1 MRYFCIIHAS
11 CVSYKTHMNN
21 LVSGIQ
27 PSGRLHIGNWL
38 GALKNF
44 VALQNS
50 GDYACHFFVA
60 DLHSLTED
68 FDPAQ
73 KKTQTLDVLASFI
86 AAGIDPKKSLV
97 FVQSHVPAHSE
108 LAWILDTIA
117 PFGDLSRMTQF
128 KDKSSRQACLSGRQ
142 EENTNLGLFAYP
154 VLMAADILLYD
165 AVRVPVGEDQVQ
177 HLELARTLA
186 RKFNA
191 KFGETFIEPQALMT
205 PEARVMSLSDPLR
218 KMSKSEPAGCLF
230 LDDSPEEIKAKL
242 IAAVTDSGS
251 GIAYDPETKPG
262 ISNLI
267 AILSGVTSTP
277 ITDLAQEHADAH
289 YSSFKATVAKAVIKK
304 FAAFRKKKEK
314 LLANP
319 DKLIKIAARGA
330 KAANLAAN
338 AKIKTIRERIGLL

>member
-1 MRYFCIIHAS
+1 MYHEITYI
-11 CVSYKTHMNN
+11 MQN

-44 VALQNS
+44 IALQES
-50 GDYACHFFVA
+50 GEYACRFFGA
-60 DLHSLTED
+60 DLHSLTEG

-73 KKTQTLDVLASFI
+73 KKTQTLDVLASFL
-86 AAGIDPKKSLV
+86 AAGIDPKKSAV

-117 PFGDLSRMTQF
+117 PFGELSRMTQF
-128 KDKSSRQACLSGRQ
+128 KDKSGRQ
-142 EENTNLGLFAYP
+142 EENINLGLFAYP

-165 AVRVPVGEDQVQ
+165 AARVPVGEDQIQ
-177 HLELARTLA
+177 HLELARALA

-191 KFGETFIEPQALMT
+191 KFGETFAEPQALMT

-218 KMSKSEPAGCLF
+218 KMSKSEPAGCIF
-230 LDDSPEEIKAKL
+230 LDDSPEEIKAK
-242 IAAVTDSGS
+242 IMAAVTDSGS

-262 ISNLI
+262 ISNLLS
-267 AILSGVTSTP
+267 ILSGVTGTP
-277 ITDLAQEHADAH
+277 VAELAETHKDAR
-289 YSSFKATVAKAVIKK
+289 YSSFKTAVAKAVAKK
-304 FAAFRKKKEK
+304 FAPFRKKKEK

-319 DKLIKIAARGA
+319 GKLMKIAARGA
-330 KAANLAAN
+330 KAANIIAN
-338 AKIKTIRERIGLL
+338 AKLKIAREKMGLL

>member
-1 MRYFCIIHAS
+1 MRYFCIIYAS
-11 CVSYKTHMNN
+11 CVLYKTHMNN

-44 VALQNS
+44 VDLQNS
-50 GDYACHFFVA
+50 SEYTCHFFVA

-68 FDPAQ
+68 FDPKE

-86 AAGIDPKKSLV
+86 AAGIDPKLSLV

-117 PFGDLSRMTQF
+117 PFGELSRMTQF
-128 KDKSSRQACLSGRQ
+128 KDKSNRH
-142 EENTNLGLFAYP
+142 EENINLGLFAYP
-154 VLMAADILLYD
+154 VLMTADILLYD

-177 HLELARTLA
+177 HLEFTRTLV

-205 PEARVMSLSDPLR
+205 PEARIMSLADPLR

-242 IAAVTDSGS
+242 VAAVTDSGS
-251 GIAYDPETKPG
+251 GITYDPETKPG
-262 ISNLI
+262 ISNLLM
-267 AILSGVTSTP
+267 ILSGVTGESI
-277 ITDLAQEHADAH
+277 ITLTEANKDAR
-289 YSSFKATVAKAVIKK
+289 YSMFKATVARAVIKK
-304 FAAFRKKKEK
+304 FAPFKKKKEK

-319 DKLIKIAARGA
+319 DKLMKIAARGA
-330 KAANLAAN
+330 KTANLVAN
-338 AKIKTIRERIGLL
+338 TKMKIVRERMGLL